1 MALLV
6 FAIIGG
12 GIVFGLRYREQ
23 AKEAADARPSIV
35 DFSSAN
41 IPEDV
46 GTTTE
51 GDSTDDAALADDASD
66 TDAALA
72 RPDAPETIVVKVL
85 NGGAAGGSAGKMVAY
100 LRQNGYLKAEA
111 GNANGSNAGVVVYY
125 TAGMEDE
132 SKALQLVLLKEYKGI
147 EAKPVEEAKIPEA
160 KTAPMVVVLGS

>member
-23 AKEAADARPSIV
+23 AKEAADSRPSIV
-35 DFSSAN
+35 EFSSADL
-41 IPEDV
+41 PED
-46 GTTTE
+46 TSAPTE
-51 GDSTDDAALADDASD
+51 SDSTDDAALPDDTTSS
-66 TDAALA
+66 DAAPA
-72 RPDAPETIVVKVL
+72 RPDAPEMIVVKVL
-85 NGGAAGGSAGKMVAY
+85 NGGAAGGSAGKIVAY

-125 TAGMEDE
+125 AAGMEDE
-132 SKALQLVLLKEYKGI
+132 SKALQLVLLKEYKGV